1 MNDWYWVKITI
12 LKIANQF
19 SYLEEVVITILNNGI
34 ADSEDRILCKKWV
47 IDEYYDLNHQLIM
60 YIENVLT
67 RMGINHTSKSI
78 YYDFYRYV
86 FDSANELKEAV
97 FHYLDTGETE
107 IVNIHYRQND
117 ELLNDII
124 RETDRHIKNAVMKEV
139 N

>member
-97 FHYLDTGETE
+97 FHYLDTGEIE